1 MNPAS
6 RIASSDGA
14 LGAAAA
20 TPAPADARVARLIA
34 LDWGTSNLRA
44 SLLGEGGRL
53 IERRSAPGGVMA
65 VSDGRFEQALREVCG
80 DWLGQ
85 HHVPLIASGMIGSRQ
100 GWREAPYVAC
110 PAAARDLSQCLTTV
124 PLSHGATLHIVPG
137 LHCIGNDGID
147 DVMRGEE
154 TQLWGADL
162 PAVSCAVL
170 PGTHSKWAWT
180 GAAGEIVRFQTY
192 MTGELYGLLTRHSI
206 LGRLMAF
213 GQERPAEFERGALI
227 GLAEHAR
234 LTHIVFAARTAGLMG
249 RTEPEGLPDFL
260 SGLLV
265 GAEIGAALGSGAAAP
280 AHVVLIG
287 EADLCRRYETG
298 LRLAGVPCSRADEEV
313 TTRGQWRLAC
323 AAGLVREDAQA
334 ASRGR
339 EGSLASRDVESGDP
353 EGRGASL
360 PPRASGAQGES
371 AVPRHGP
378 VGAPPAAC
386 EASDRTD
393 GGAA

>member
-1 MNPAS
+1 MSAAS
-6 RIASSDGA
+6 RIVSSDGA
-14 LGAAAA
+14 PGAAAA
-20 TPAPADARVARLIA
+20 TPALADARVARLIA

-65 VSDGRFEQALREVCG
+65 VPDGRFEQALREVCG

-85 HHVPLIASGMIGSRQ
+85 HQVPLIASGMIGSRQ

-110 PAAARDLSQCLTTV
+110 PAAARDLSQRLTAV
-124 PLSHGATLHIVPG
+124 PLSDGATLHIVPG
-137 LHCIGNDGID
+137 LHCIGDDGID

-162 PAVSCAVL
+162 PAFSCAVL

-213 GQERPAEFERGALI
+213 GQERPAEFERGVRI

-265 GAEIGAALGSGAAAP
+265 GAEIGAALGSGDAAP

-287 EADLCRRYETG
+287 EADLCRRYEAG
-298 LRLAGVPCSRADEEV
+298 LHLAGVPCRRADDEV

-339 EGSLASRDVESGDP
+339 EGAFASGDVESGDP
-353 EGRGASL
+353 ERRGASG
-360 PPRASGAQGES
+360 ASGASGALGES
-371 AVPRHGP
+371 AGLGHGP
-378 VGAPPAAC
+378 VGAPPAAR
-386 EASDRTD
+386 EASDPID
-393 GGAA
+393 GGVA